1 MKKIDSNTHI
11 SIGLL
16 LALLILIFS
25 CSKDFESLVLDSF
38 DFSFTGEHP
47 TETYLFEN
55 TRTSFT
61 LTPEKEISTIAYFI
75 KYLPSNKKGYFTTL
89 EGDTIRPH
97 DTLQVKTR
105 QWNYNYVAIDTGTH
119 QVRFMAWDTNANKK
133 ELSLAYRAHYASF
146 SFLLNK
152 GVNEFIINSKNPINA
167 TLLRDK
173 ETLDPN
179 NKNDFEITYQIQN
192 GTGKLYIDDQAFD
205 AGTPFFLPKGITE
218 LRYLPETLGE
228 HKLSLTATAPD
239 GATKTEELLF
249 TVVNLDFTINTT
261 AASTVVEL
269 DTNLAIAVDLNTQDE
284 ESKVNYEITHSFSA
298 TSEGAGTVRDQN
310 GGVMEPGQYR
320 AIIPGS
326 YNYTFTSKEL
336 GNRMIYFSVRDSN
349 AQTKRD
355 SVAIEV
361 ANIPFSFTGNSGS
374 NSVFINERT
383 QLNFNLKSNGNTEI
397 IQYSLSHQLLEGNGR
412 VEKGDGTLLQNSK
425 EYEVEIGDFS
435 LFYYPESLGSHQIAF
450 MVTDNYG
457 QEVGPVVIDLETK
470 QNDFT
475 LTITPSKTS
484 EFVNTPINTIIDV
497 DEIPEGTNDMYEAF
511 YSSGK
516 NSSLQVNGTTY
527 EPGEKFQLGPNNN
540 NVVYIGAEPGQHNL
554 VISVESGANVTH
566 TASTVIDYKQIDFL
580 FTAGSQKSD
589 ISVGET
595 TSLNFN
601 ISENVGTSN
610 YKMRYSL
617 NGNALI
623 KDENGIQVSA
633 GNIYEVPKGNFNWSL
648 EGTDESNVEL
658 VFYVQNDTGLEKSA
672 AITVAVTPK
681 DYNFSA
687 NATQSKTYTET
698 PVPVNF
704 NISEIGIGGDSYT
717 MYFSSGNNNG
727 TFEYN
732 GNTYSAGESF
742 SVPTGSFQGMYT
754 GLTEDTHQ
762 VAFTVRSSSQVEKT
776 ANVSIEIEKYEEFF
790 DLTVSQSTQ
799 DKFEDQPF
807 LINVVT
813 NAPAGHDSEVTYEM
827 TFQFS
832 GMNGGYINH
841 RGIIYKEGE
850 VIPLE
855 YGSVAMQFYPEIDD
869 SFTINFRVENST
881 GISQTT
887 SESIEMLKKPTVA
900 VKGEK
905 HNISCGG
912 LNGCDYVIRIY
923 TCFAANCSE
932 AYNGATLQQVEVRVY
947 NRKDKRWDTMLFN
960 YNDAKGSGVERYF
973 ELEEEPKESKL
984 RYLDQD
990 YEIRVQDSNGQWSD
1004 VIRGTIV
1011 RV

>member
-1 MKKIDSNTHI
+1 MKKINQNTFLPL
-11 SIGLL
+11 GLL
-16 LALLILIFS
+16 SALLILIFS
-25 CSKDFESLVLDSF
+25 CSKDFEELILDSF
-38 DFSFTGEHP
+38 NFSFVGEHHP
-47 TETYLFEN
+47 ETFLFEN
-55 TRTSFT
+55 TRTSFSI
-61 LTPEKEISTIAYFI
+61 TPEKEISTVEYFV
-75 KYLPSNKKGYFTTL
+75 KYLPNNKKGHFISI
-89 EGDTIRPH
+89 EGDTIRPN
-97 DTLQVKTR
+97 DTLLVKKR
-105 QWNYNYVAIDTGTH
+105 QWNYNYVAVDTGTH
-119 QVRFMAWDTNANKK
+119 KVKFLAWDTNANKK
-133 ELSLAYRAHYASF
+133 ELSLVYNANYASF

-152 GVNEFIINSKNPINA
+152 GNTEFIINSKNPINA

-173 ETLDPN
+173 ETLNPN
-179 NKNDFEITYQIQN
+179 NKNDFEITYQIQD
-192 GTGKLYIDDQAFD
+192 GTGKLYVDDQPFD

-228 HKLSLTATAPD
+228 HKLSLTAKAPD
-239 GATKTEELLF
+239 GATITEELLF
-249 TVVNLDFTINTT
+249 NVVNLEFTFNTT

-269 DTNLAIAVDLNTQDE
+269 DTNLAIAVDLKPQNN
-284 ESKVNYEITHSFSA
+284 ESKVNYEITHSFAA
-298 TSEGAGTVRDQN
+298 TSLGGGTVRDQN
-310 GGVMEPGQYR
+310 GGVLEPGQYR
-320 AIIPGS
+320 AIIPNS
-326 YNYTFTSKEL
+326 YNYTFTSNVL
-336 GNRMIYFSVRDSN
+336 GKRKIYFSVRDTN
-349 AQTKRD
+349 GQTKRD
-355 SVAIEV
+355 SVEIEV
-361 ANIPFSFTGNSGS
+361 ANIPFSFTGNSES

-383 QLNFNLKSNGNTEI
+383 QLNFNLKSNGNTQN
-397 IQYSLSHQLLEGNGR
+397 IQYSLSHQILEGNGR
-412 VEKGDGTLLQNSK
+412 VEKGDGTILQNSK
-425 EYEVEIGDFS
+425 EYDVNIGDIS
-435 LFYYPESLGSHQIAF
+435 LFYYPESLGSHQISF

-457 QEVGPVVIDLETK
+457 QEVGPVLIDLETK

-475 LTITPSKTS
+475 LNITPSKTS
-484 EFVNTPINTIIDV
+484 EFVNTPIITIIDI
-497 DEIPEGTNDMYEAF
+497 DEIPEGTNDLYEAF

-527 EPGEKFQLGPNNN
+527 GPGEKFQLNPNNN
-540 NVVYIGAEPGQHNL
+540 NVVYIGAEPGQHNI
-554 VISVESGANVTH
+554 VISVESSANITH
-566 TASTVIDYKQIDFL
+566 TASTTIEYKQIDFI

-601 ISENVGTSN
+601 ISEHVGTSN
-610 YKMRYSL
+610 YKMRYSI

-623 KDENGIQVSA
+623 KNENGIAVSS

-658 VFYVQNDTGLEKSA
+658 VFYVQNDTGLEKS
-672 AITVAVTPK
+672 VAVSVTVSPK

-687 NATQSKTYTET
+687 NATQSQTYTET
-698 PVPVNF
+698 PVAVNF
-704 NISEIGIGGDSYT
+704 NITEIGIGGDSYT
-717 MYFSSGNNNG
+717 MYFSSGNSNG
-727 TFEYN
+727 TFEFN
-732 GNTYSAGESF
+732 GETYAAGEGF
-742 SVPTGSFQGMYT
+742 SVPIGSFQGMYT
-754 GLTEDTHQ
+754 GLIEDNHQ
-762 VAFTVRSSSQVEKT
+762 VAFTVRSSSQAEKT
-776 ANVSIEIEKYEEFF
+776 ANVSIDFQKYEEFF

-813 NAPAGHDSEVTYEM
+813 NATSGHDPSITYEM

-841 RGIIYKEGE
+841 QGKIYREGE

-869 SFTINFRVENST
+869 TFTINFRVENST

-905 HNISCGG
+905 HNINCGG

-932 AYNGATLQQVEVRVY
+932 AYNGANLQQVEVRIY
-947 NRKDKRWDTMLFN
+947 NKKDNRWDTMLFN

-984 RYLDQD
+984 RYQDQPYQVRVLDT
-990 YEIRVQDSNGQWSD
+990 NGQWSEKGTGHI
-1004 VIRGTIV
+1004 IRV
-1011 RV
+1011 